1 MTLHQITARRHK
13 AVREIEALHDI
24 VRAHVSHAQGV
35 DRAVVRLR
43 NELGAIGVALAE
55 YQQEQ
60 AKANGRRPAEER

>member
-1 MTLHQITARRHK
+1 MSLDQIRAQLQK
-13 AVREIEALHDI
+13 AVLEIEALHDI
-24 VRAHVSHAQGV
+24 VRAHVGHAQGV

-43 NELGAIGVALAE
+43 NELGAVGVALAK